1 MSAPHDSRWQ
11 GILAEL
17 ERRRAFARSMGGAA
31 RVQRQRDSGKLDAR
45 ARAAALFDPGT
56 FVEIGAFTAV
66 LTEASEAPAPADGL
80 VAGFG
85 LIDDR
90 PVLAGIEDFTVLGG
104 SIGDR
109 SADKRYRLTQLA
121 GQERV
126 PLVFMLEGAGH
137 RLTNE
142 HAGRRP
148 NDLQGLAELS
158 GLVPTVCLVMGAS
171 AGHGAL
177 TAPLSDF
184 VVMTQAA
191 SMFAAGPPIVK
202 AAIGESVSKEE
213 LGGPQVHVVESG
225 VAHNLVAGD
234 RDAIALARR
243 YLSYFPSNAWTE
255 PPPGQGEDTGPR
267 RLEAILD
274 LIDPDPRIAF
284 RMSDVLKL
292 LVDSGTLLEIQPCYG
307 AALITA
313 LARLGGR
320 SVAIVANDPGV
331 NAGAVDAAAA
341 DKAARFMD
349 VANAFHLPVVFLT
362 DNPGVMAGTAAEK
375 SGALRHAARMFVAQ
389 HRLRVPKLHVTL
401 RKAFGFGSSIMAM
414 NPFDQQTISLAFPAI
429 TLGSMPAA
437 SGATAAKL
445 DEATRARVA
454 AEQAGG
460 AFHIADRLGYDDVI
474 DPRDLRNAL
483 LQGLLLASTR
493 SAFPRGP
500 QHFTG
505 ITP

>member
-1 MSAPHDSRWQ
+1 MSAPVDTRWHQ
-11 GILAEL
+11 IIAEF
-17 ERRRAFARSMGGAA
+17 ERRRAFARSMGGTQ
-31 RVQRQRDSGKLDAR
+31 RVQRQHDSGKLDAR
-45 ARAAALFDPGT
+45 QRIEALFDAGS
-56 FVEIGAFTAV
+56 FVEIGTFTAG
-66 LTEASEAPAPADGL
+66 LSETGEAPAPADGL

-85 LIDDR
+85 LIEGR
-90 PVLAGIEDFTVLGG
+90 PALAGVEDFTVLGG

-121 GQERV
+121 AQERV

-158 GLVPTVCLVMGAS
+158 GLVPMVCLVLGAS

-184 VVMTQAA
+184 VVMSEAA

-202 AAIGESVSKEE
+202 AAIGETVTKEQ
-213 LGGPQVHVVESG
+213 LGGPQVHVVQSG
-225 VAHNLVAGD
+225 VAHNLAADD
-234 RDAIALARR
+234 REAIALARR
-243 YLSYFPSNAWTE
+243 YLSYFPLNAWE
-255 PPPGQGEDTGPR
+255 APPRMEGDDGPR
-267 RLEAILD
+267 RLEAILE
-274 LIDPDPRIAF
+274 LIDPDPRVAF
-284 RMSDVLKL
+284 RMSSVLKL
-292 LVDSGTLLEIQPCYG
+292 LVDEGTLLEIQPRYG
-307 AALITA
+307 ASIVTA

-320 SVAIVANDPGV
+320 SVAIVANDPSV

-341 DKAARFMD
+341 DKATRFLD

-414 NPFDQQTISLAFPAI
+414 NPFDGQTVSLAFPAI

-437 SGATAAKL
+437 SGAAAAKL
-445 DEATRARVA
+445 DEATRARIA

-460 AFHIADRLGYDDVI
+460 AFHVADRLGYDEVI
-474 DPRDLRNAL
+474 DPRELRNAL
-483 LQGLLLASTR
+483 LQGLILTAG
-493 SAFPRGP
+493 RGTAAYAP
-500 QHFTG
+500 VQWSG